1 MFADAILIHA
11 PSGLFTELSLV
22 LIARAIALNLLG
34 VALLMLFRPLLT
46 GVGRALLLVIQPR
59 LSREQRLA
67 RRHRRDAELVQAMIN
82 ASPGPDDAS
91 ELRAIAARA

>member
-1 MFADAILIHA
+1 MYSDAILIHA
-11 PSGLFTELSLV
+11 PSGLFSALSLM

-46 GVGRALLLVIQPR
+46 GMARALLLVFQPR
-59 LSREQRLA
+59 LSHGERQA
-67 RRHRRDAELVQAMIN
+67 RRHSHDAELMQGMIN
-82 ASPGPDDAS
+82 ASTGPDDAS